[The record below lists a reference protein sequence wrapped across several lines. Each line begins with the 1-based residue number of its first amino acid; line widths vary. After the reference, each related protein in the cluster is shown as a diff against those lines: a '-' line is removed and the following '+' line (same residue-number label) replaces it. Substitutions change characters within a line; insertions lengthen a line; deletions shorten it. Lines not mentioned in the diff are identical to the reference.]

1 MTRSRSYS
9 TEFARRQARAQA
21 AGWSGYRQQRRWR
34 AELTDARVRELAEE
48 IGGPVEPERSGSL
61 MSLEA
66 NAIVNPKGVTRDP
79 RDWQVRL
86 LVAAGKIEERKAS

>member
-1 MTRSRSYS
+1 MARSRSYS
-9 TEFARRQARAQA
+9 TEFQRRQARAQA
-21 AGWSGYRQQRRWR
+21 GGWSGYRQQRYWR
-34 AELTDARVRELAEE
+34 AKLTDAEVRKLAEQ
-48 IGGPVEPERSGSL
+48 IGGPVELERAGSL

-66 NAIVNPKGVTRDP
+66 NRIVNPKGVSRDP